1 MTSIQNS
8 ESPRAE
14 QPDFFVRPWMVRFL
28 PDSIPRRDLV
38 MCLVLYFV
46 SFLMFLT
53 AYKFELEKLAV
64 AILSLGFGIP
74 TWHYYERL
82 IDRLKEKRKGKGNG

>member
-1 MTSIQNS
+1 MTSIQKS
-8 ESPRAE
+8 ESPRHE

-38 MCLVLYFV
+38 MCLVFHFA
-46 SFLMFLT
+46 SFLMFVT
-53 AYKFELEKLAV
+53 VYKFELEKLAV

-82 IDRLKEKRKGKGNG
+82 IDRWKEKRNGKGSV